1 MQGKVIIV
9 SAPSGAGKTSI
20 VRHLLEQVPALK
32 FSISATTR
40 PKRDYE
46 IDGKDY
52 YFLTPEQFK
61 ERLANDEFL
70 EWQEVYTDQF
80 YGSLKSEVERIW
92 SNGQAVIFDV
102 DVLGGLNIKKFYG
115 DEALSV
121 FIEPPTMEE
130 LANRLKKRGTETEET
145 LKKRLDKAEYEISFA
160 PQFDKIVLNDDL
172 ATAQQEMIDLV
183 RDFLEEKEGLWIIRI
198 YVNRYV
204 CWPGKWASG
213 FGASVSDSTPSIWKP
228 KACTTM

>member
-20 VRHLLEQVPALK
+20 VRHLLEQVPDLK

-70 EWQEVYTDQF
+70 EWQEVYADQF

-130 LANRLKKRGTETEET
+130 LENRLKNRGTENDAS
-145 LKKRLDKAEYEISFA
+145 LKKRLAKAEYELSFA
-160 PQFDKIVLNDDL
+160 RQFDKIVLNDDL
-172 ATAQQEMIDLV
+172 KTAQQEMIDLV
-183 RDFLEEKEGLWIIRI
+183 RDFLEEK
-198 YVNRYV
+198 
-204 CWPGKWASG
+204 
-213 FGASVSDSTPSIWKP
+213 
-228 KACTTM
+228 

>member
-1 MQGKVIIV
+1 M
-9 SAPSGAGKTSI
+9 
-20 VRHLLEQVPALK
+20 EQVPELK

-70 EWQEVYTDQF
+70 EWQEVYADQF

-92 SNGQAVIFDV
+92 SNGQTVIFDV

-121 FIEPPTMEE
+121 FIEPPTIEE
-130 LANRLKKRGTETEET
+130 LMNRLKKRGTETEES
-145 LKKRLDKAEYEISFA
+145 LKKRLDKAEYELSFA

-183 RDFLEEKEGLWIIRI
+183 RDFLEEK
-198 YVNRYV
+198 
-204 CWPGKWASG
+204 
-213 FGASVSDSTPSIWKP
+213 
-228 KACTTM
+228 

>member
-1 MQGKVIIV
+1 MKGKVIIV

-20 VRHLLEQVPALK
+20 VRHLLEQVPDLK

-70 EWQEVYTDQF
+70 EWQEVYADQF

-130 LANRLKKRGTETEET
+130 LENRLKNRGTENDAS
-145 LKKRLDKAEYEISFA
+145 LKKRLAKAEYELSFA
-160 PQFDKIVLNDDL
+160 RQFDKIVLNDDL
-172 ATAQQEMIDLV
+172 KTAQQEIIDLV
-183 RDFLEEKEGLWIIRI
+183 RDFLEEK
-198 YVNRYV
+198 
-204 CWPGKWASG
+204 
-213 FGASVSDSTPSIWKP
+213 
-228 KACTTM
+228 

>member
-20 VRHLLEQVPALK
+20 VRHLLEQVPDLK

-70 EWQEVYTDQF
+70 EWQEVYADQF

-130 LANRLKKRGTETEET
+130 LENRLKNRGTENDAS
-145 LKKRLDKAEYEISFA
+145 LKKRLAKAEYELSFA
-160 PQFDKIVLNDDL
+160 RQFDKIVLNDDL
-172 ATAQQEMIDLV
+172 KTAQQEIIDLV
-183 RDFLEEKEGLWIIRI
+183 RDFLEEK
-198 YVNRYV
+198 
-204 CWPGKWASG
+204 
-213 FGASVSDSTPSIWKP
+213 
-228 KACTTM
+228 

>member
-20 VRHLLEQVPALK
+20 VRHLLEQVPDLK

-70 EWQEVYTDQF
+70 EWQEVYADQF

-130 LANRLKKRGTETEET
+130 LENRLKNRGTETDAS
-145 LKKRLDKAEYEISFA
+145 LKKRLAKAEYELSFA
-160 PQFDKIVLNDDL
+160 RQFDKIVLNDDL
-172 ATAQQEMIDLV
+172 KTAQQEMIDLV
-183 RDFLEEKEGLWIIRI
+183 RDFLEEK
-198 YVNRYV
+198 
-204 CWPGKWASG
+204 
-213 FGASVSDSTPSIWKP
+213 
-228 KACTTM
+228 

>member
-20 VRHLLEQVPALK
+20 VRHLLEQVPELK

-70 EWQEVYTDQF
+70 EWQEVYADQF

-92 SNGQAVIFDV
+92 SNGQTVIFDV
-102 DVLGGLNIKKFYG
+102 DVLGGLNI
-115 DEALSV
+115 
-121 FIEPPTMEE
+121 
-130 LANRLKKRGTETEET
+130 
-145 LKKRLDKAEYEISFA
+145 
-160 PQFDKIVLNDDL
+160 
-172 ATAQQEMIDLV
+172 
-183 RDFLEEKEGLWIIRI
+183 
-198 YVNRYV
+198 
-204 CWPGKWASG
+204 
-213 FGASVSDSTPSIWKP
+213 
-228 KACTTM
+228 

>member
-20 VRHLLEQVPALK
+20 VRHLLEQVPELK

-40 PKRDYE
+40 HKRDYE

-52 YFLTPEQFK
+52 YFLTPDQFR

-70 EWQEVYTDQF
+70 EWQEVYEDQY

-92 SNGQAVIFDV
+92 SEGQVVIFDV

-121 FIEPPTMEE
+121 FIEPPTLEE
-130 LANRLKKRGTETEET
+130 LMKRLKKRGTETEES
-145 LKKRLDKAEYEISFA
+145 LKKRLDKAEYELSFA

-183 RDFLEEKEGLWIIRI
+183 QAFLEEK
-198 YVNRYV
+198 
-204 CWPGKWASG
+204 
-213 FGASVSDSTPSIWKP
+213 
-228 KACTTM
+228 

>member
-20 VRHLLEQVPALK
+20 VRHLLEQVPDLK

-121 FIEPPTMEE
+121 FIEPPTMDE
-130 LANRLKKRGTETEET
+130 LENRLKNRGTENDAS
-145 LKKRLDKAEYEISFA
+145 LKKRLAKAEYELSFA
-160 PQFDKIVLNDDL
+160 RQFDKIVLNDDL
-172 ATAQQEMIDLV
+172 KTAQQEMIDLV
-183 RDFLEEKEGLWIIRI
+183 RDFLEEK
-198 YVNRYV
+198 
-204 CWPGKWASG
+204 
-213 FGASVSDSTPSIWKP
+213 
-228 KACTTM
+228 

>member
-1 MQGKVIIV
+1 MKGKVIIV

-20 VRHLLEQVPALK
+20 VRHLLEQVPDLK

-70 EWQEVYTDQF
+70 EWQEVYADQF

-102 DVLGGLNIKKFYG
+102 DVLGDLNIKKFYG

-130 LANRLKKRGTETEET
+130 LENRLKNRGTENDAS
-145 LKKRLDKAEYEISFA
+145 LKKRLAKAEYELSFA
-160 PQFDKIVLNDDL
+160 RQFDKIVLNDDL
-172 ATAQQEMIDLV
+172 KTAQQEMIDLV
-183 RDFLEEKEGLWIIRI
+183 RDFLEEK
-198 YVNRYV
+198 
-204 CWPGKWASG
+204 
-213 FGASVSDSTPSIWKP
+213 
-228 KACTTM
+228 

>member
-1 MQGKVIIV
+1 MKGKVIIV

-20 VRHLLEQVPALK
+20 VRHLLEQVPELK

-130 LANRLKKRGTETEET
+130 LENRLKNRGTENDAS
-145 LKKRLDKAEYEISFA
+145 LKKRLAKAEYELSFA
-160 PQFDKIVLNDDL
+160 RQFDKIVLNDDL
-172 ATAQQEMIDLV
+172 KTAQQEMIDLV
-183 RDFLEEKEGLWIIRI
+183 RDFLEEK
-198 YVNRYV
+198 
-204 CWPGKWASG
+204 
-213 FGASVSDSTPSIWKP
+213 
-228 KACTTM
+228 

>member
-1 MQGKVIIV
+1 MKGKVIIV

-20 VRHLLEQVPALK
+20 VRHLLEQVPDLK

-46 IDGKDY
+46 IYGKDY

-61 ERLANDEFL
+61 ECLANDEFL
-70 EWQEVYTDQF
+70 EWQEVYADQF

-130 LANRLKKRGTETEET
+130 LENRLKNRGTETDAS
-145 LKKRLDKAEYEISFA
+145 LKKRLAKAEYELSFA

-172 ATAQQEMIDLV
+172 KTAQQEMIDLV
-183 RDFLEEKEGLWIIRI
+183 RDFLEEK
-198 YVNRYV
+198 
-204 CWPGKWASG
+204 
-213 FGASVSDSTPSIWKP
+213 
-228 KACTTM
+228 

>member
-20 VRHLLEQVPALK
+20 VRHLLEQVPDLK

-70 EWQEVYTDQF
+70 EWQEVYADQF

-130 LANRLKKRGTETEET
+130 LENRLKNRGTETDAS
-145 LKKRLDKAEYEISFA
+145 LKKRLAKAEYELSFA
-160 PQFDKIVLNDDL
+160 RQFDRIVLNDDL
-172 ATAQQEMIDLV
+172 KTAQQEMIDLV
-183 RDFLEEKEGLWIIRI
+183 RDFLEEK
-198 YVNRYV
+198 
-204 CWPGKWASG
+204 
-213 FGASVSDSTPSIWKP
+213 
-228 KACTTM
+228 